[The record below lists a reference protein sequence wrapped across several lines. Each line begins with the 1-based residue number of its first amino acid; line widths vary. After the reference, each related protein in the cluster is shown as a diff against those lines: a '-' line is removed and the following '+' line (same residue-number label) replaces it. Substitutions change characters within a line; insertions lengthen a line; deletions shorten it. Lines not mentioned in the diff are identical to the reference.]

1 MDLDVGKWLRKNA
14 PGMKTIVVMNKAESL
29 DDYDG
34 SLAAAVGESYTL
46 GFGDPIA
53 LSAETGMGMAELHET
68 LRPLLEEYVLQNV
81 NGKKLMPQREFWCL
95 VIIHLYLNLLVLF
108 KVLFQRRS
116 FFLINVLIIYLF
128 ISLCLPV
135 SVHSV
140 VTWNR
145 IFIWLLQML
154 PLSVLRLVY
163 FCMVKLNIN
172 LSILAKGISINNM
185 SAGSGCCYDL
195 CGLLKTAQYG

>member
-95 VIIHLYLNLLVLF
+95 VIVHLYLNLL
-108 KVLFQRRS
+108 S
-116 FFLINVLIIYLF
+116 FSRF
-128 ISLCLPV
+128 
-135 SVHSV
+135 
-140 VTWNR
+140 
-145 IFIWLLQML
+145 
-154 PLSVLRLVY
+154 Y
-163 FCMVKLNIN
+163 FRGGVF
-172 LSILAKGISINNM
+172 SS
-185 SAGSGCCYDL
+185 
-195 CGLLKTAQYG
+195 